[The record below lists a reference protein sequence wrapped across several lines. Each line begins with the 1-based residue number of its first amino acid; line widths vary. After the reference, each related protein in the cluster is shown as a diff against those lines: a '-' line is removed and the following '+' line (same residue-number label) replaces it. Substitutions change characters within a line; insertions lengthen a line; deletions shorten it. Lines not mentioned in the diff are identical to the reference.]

1 MLGSQYFKKRS
12 FTFKTFT
19 RDFFRM
25 MKRNSDI
32 RDTMKSERVS
42 RQFRQRIMLAVT
54 AVNGCRYCE
63 WGHTKSALNEGCSE
77 EEIQQ
82 IMTHD
87 FGSCDSDEVVGLAYA
102 QHYAE
107 TEENP
112 SEDAWKRLVEFYG
125 EEKAND
131 IQIIIEMITM
141 GNLLG
146 NTLDAFESRFKGL
159 PPENGSLLFE
169 LFLYSLALPF
179 VLIFNNRYEKWK
191 NLNNPHPDLQH

>member
-1 MLGSQYFKKRS
+1 MAFSQYFKKRS
-12 FTFKTFT
+12 FTFKSFL
-19 RDFFRM
+19 RDFVRI
-25 MKRNSDI
+25 MKKNSDI

-42 RQFRQRIMLAVT
+42 KQFRERIMLAVT

-63 WGHTKSALNEGCSE
+63 WGHTKAALNEGCSE
-77 EEIQQ
+77 EEVEQ

-87 FGSCDSDEVVGLAYA
+87 FGSCNPDEVVALAYA

-112 SEDAWKRLVEFYG
+112 SPDAWKRVVNFYG
-125 EEKAND
+125 EEKAKD
-131 IQIIIEMITM
+131 IQILIEMITM

-146 NTLDAFESRFKGL
+146 NTLDAFESRLKGI
-159 PPENGSLLFE
+159 PPENGSLFFE

-191 NLNNPHPDLQH
+191 KLNNPHPDLQH